1 MKRHTFLTLST
12 GLILSSIISSCK
24 DEPAPKSERERAQDE
39 LYSLN
44 IEAAAYDEQLIM
56 AAQKGS
62 LKRMELLLTAGAD
75 ANATDMY
82 GYSVLML
89 AIKSRNP
96 IVVELLLEHGANIH
110 YVDESGISP
119 IIRAAQSNNLPMMPT
134 HLIPMAIPYS

>member
-96 IVVELLLEHGANIH
+96 IVVELLLTCYLDILQIMTKSIFKILSKKG
-110 YVDESGISP
+110 
-119 IIRAAQSNNLPMMPT
+119 
-134 HLIPMAIPYS
+134 LILIT